1 MRTRMAKRRWILAI
15 VFTTILFHV
24 FLITNKWF
32 GVHSNQA
39 SVRMR
44 AYSPKATS
52 VLGETGLAYSPAADG
67 TNSIDAITKDDLK
80 HIKGK
85 FSNTKSPFI
94 DPKLNINT
102 SEAFNL
108 HNILWWNPPKWMNDW
123 IKETDER
130 RCSYTNCKVTTDRT
144 ILKASSAVVFSVAD
158 TGMGSRPPLTPNER
172 NPNQAWI
179 FYTLESPYNILWQQE
194 HKRPDWLNMFNW
206 SWTYKPDSDIFH
218 PYGIL
223 QTRAMTLQ
231 RNYSE
236 IFRKKT
242 KLAAWAVS
250 HCGAVSKRDR
260 YVELLNHLS
269 SDGNA
274 SIVDIFGS
282 CKGALSKPSKEQIE
296 NILDENYKFY
306 LGFENSL
313 CPDYITEKFFMYYK
327 RDVITIVRGMGEYEK
342 YFPKGSFLN
351 TKDFPSP
358 EDLAKFIVNL
368 AVDEERYIEYLRMKD
383 RFSVKE
389 RGFMYQDAV
398 CSICHKLNNIEE
410 YRKTIVDFLD
420 FLGTCVQPKD
430 V

>member
-1 MRTRMAKRRWILAI
+1 MMAKRRWFLAI
-15 VFTTILFHV
+15 VFSTILFNV
-24 FLITNKWF
+24 FLITNKWS

-52 VLGETGLAYSPAADG
+52 VLGEAGMAYSPAADG
-67 TNSIDAITKDDLK
+67 TYSIDAITKGNLK

-85 FSNTKSPFI
+85 FDYSKSPYI

-102 SEAFNL
+102 EAFNL
-108 HNILWWNPPKWMNDW
+108 HNILWWNPPRWMNDW
-123 IKETDER
+123 IEETDER
-130 RCSYTNCKVTTDRT
+130 RCSYTNCKVTTDRST
-144 ILKASSAVVFSVAD
+144 LNGSSAVVFSVAD
-158 TGMGSRPPLTPNER
+158 TGMGSRPPLTSNER

-179 FYTLESPYNILWQQE
+179 FYTLESPYNILWQQD
-194 HKRPDWLNMFNW
+194 HKRTEWLNVFNW

-223 QTRAMTLQ
+223 QTRDRTLQ

-236 IFRKKT
+236 VFRKKT

-250 HCGAVSKRDR
+250 HCGAVSISR
-260 YVELLNHLS
+260 N
-269 SDGNA
+269 GNA

-282 CKGALSKPSKEQIE
+282 CKGALSKPSEEQFE
-296 NILDENYKFY
+296 TILDEHYKFY
-306 LGFENSL
+306 LGFENSF
-313 CPDYITEKFFMYYK
+313 CPGYITEKFFMYYK

-358 EDLAKFIVNL
+358 GDLAKFIVNL
-368 AVDEERYIEYLRMKD
+368 AADEERYIEYLKMKD
-383 RFSVKE
+383 RFSVEE
-389 RGFMYQDAV
+389 RRFMYQDAV

-410 YRKTIVDFLD
+410 YRKTIVDLNE